1 MTVKYKISFI
11 IPVFNSKEYLK
22 ECVNSI
28 VLQPRFNVGDIQ
40 IVLADDGSTDVSSAI
55 CDMYADMFEN
65 VKALHGKNAG
75 VSSAR
80 NAGIAAAEGEYIAFA
95 DSDDFLLDGILTS
108 VVDELEKSSPD
119 MLFFNY
125 KYDHGG
131 DCEDIVFPF
140 ETNRDLDRKYISE
153 VIADYMIGDTSFN
166 SVWNK
171 ILKKSV
177 ITENNIAFDTGKAY
191 GEDRDFVLDFLA
203 VCKSAR
209 FINEFGY
216 FYRYIKSGAIHRNR
230 NNYFDTIYEAFL
242 STEKAYEKIGF
253 DKEKFLKKK
262 HEKDAMEIASF
273 IIFGYKNSDKKTFA
287 EAMNSLY
294 KNDAL
299 MKTLKDFYEANGFN
313 DDTMKKVS
321 SLALKKKTGDIRR
334 FLFYIDAKGWVYNAL
349 HQSRQASQA
358 SESTPDYLKYQKL
371 DWPVKFTVFTP
382 LYNRR
387 KTIHRA
393 FDSLMAQTQKNF
405 EWLIV
410 DDGSTDNVKELID
423 EYKKEA
429 DFNIRYYYKKN
440 GGKHTAINYACLLT
454 DSEYF
459 LIIDSDD
466 AIPPDAIEVFN
477 KSWDSIPKEKQSLY
491 WSVVGLCRDS
501 KTGELIGDKF
511 PCGINEA
518 EKPRE
523 LAKNVKGEK
532 SSCMRTAV
540 LKQFPFPEP
549 EGTYFITESIVWNKI
564 DKVYRQY
571 YINDIVRIYYQNE
584 PDSLMNSWYKNHVK
598 EGYVSNYFWMISN
611 LNDAVMT
618 GRERL
623 VSIFRASYYG
633 RVSGKKNKEILK
645 ALSHRGDRAVAVLT
659 FPITP
664 LVKKLRN
671 NKYFEQEE

>member
-1 MTVKYKISFI
+1 MKYKISFV
-11 IPVFNSKEYLK
+11 IPIYNSQKYLR
-22 ECVNSI
+22 ECVDSI
-28 VLQPRFNVGDIQ
+28 IAQDCFDETIQ
-40 IVLADDGSTDVSSAI
+40 IVLSDDGSTDASAAI
-55 CDMYADMFEN
+55 CDMYSQRFEN
-65 VKALHGKNAG
+65 IKTLHLKNAG
-75 VSSAR
+75 VSAAR
-80 NAGIAAAEGEYIAFA
+80 NSGMKEADGEYIMFS
-95 DSDDFLLDGILTS
+95 DSDDFWFNGTLKK
-108 VVDELEKSSPD
+108 VLEVLKTNSPD
-119 MLFFNY
+119 MIFYNF
-125 KYDHGG
+125 KYEQQDF
-131 DCEDIVFPF
+131 CRDIIWPF
-140 ETNRDLDRKYISE
+140 KENTLLDRKYITE
-153 VIADYMIGDTSFN
+153 TIADYMISDTEFN

-171 ILKKSV
+171 AFKKSV
-177 ITENNIAFDTGKAY
+177 IEENNILFEDGKIY
-191 GEDRDFVLDFLA
+191 GEDRDFILNFFA
-203 VCKSAR
+203 YCNSAWY
-209 FINEFGY
+209 IPYVGY
-216 FYRYIKSGAIHRNR
+216 FYRYVKSGAIQKSRS
-230 NNYFDTIYEAFL
+230 NYFDIICESFL
-242 STEKAYEKIGF
+242 NTEKAYEKIGF
-253 DKEKFLKKK
+253 DKENFLKKK
-262 HEKDAMEIASF
+262 HDRDAVETVAS
-273 IIFGYKNSDKKTFA
+273 IFLGYKNCDKSTFVK
-287 EAMNSLY
+287 AMNSLY
-294 KNDAL
+294 NNEVL
-299 MKTLKDFYEANGFN
+299 MKSLKDFYLSGEMEDPA
-313 DDTMKKVS
+313 MQKVS
-321 SLALKKKTGDIRR
+321 SLALKKKTSSIIR
-334 FLFYIDAKGWVYNAL
+334 
-349 HQSRQASQA
+349 
-358 SESTPDYLKYQKL
+358 YLKFVDVKTQIYKLLFGQAAVPQKEDIHFDFGENERL
-371 DWPVKFTVFTP
+371 KWPVKFTVFTP
-382 LYNRR
+382 IYNRR
-387 KTIHRA
+387 KTVHRV
-393 FDSLMAQTQKNF
+393 FDSLMAQTYKNF

-501 KTGELIGDKF
+501 KTGELIGDRF
-511 PCGINEA
+511 PDGINEA

-540 LKQFPFPEP
+540 LKKFPFPEP

-598 EGYVSNYFWMISN
+598 EGYVSNYFWMVSN
-611 LNDAVMT
+611 LNDAVIT

-645 ALSHRGDRAVAVLT
+645 SLSHRGDRAVAVLT

>member
-1 MTVKYKISFI
+1 MKYKISFV
-11 IPVFNSKEYLK
+11 IPVYNAKRYLK

-28 VLQPRFNVGDIQ
+28 ILQPEFYKNDIQ
-40 IVLADDGSTDVSSAI
+40 IVLIDDGSTDASYAI

-65 VKALHGKNAG
+65 VKVIHNKNSG
-75 VSSAR
+75 VSHAR
-80 NAGIAAAEGEYIAFA
+80 NAGIIAAEGEYIAFA
-95 DSDDFLLDGILTS
+95 DSDDFLLDGILKS
-108 VVDELEKSSPD
+108 IMNELGNDSPD

-125 KYDHGG
+125 KYEHGNN
-131 DCEDIVFPF
+131 CEDIVFPF
-140 ETNRDLDRKYISE
+140 EKDCALDRKYIID
-153 VIADYMIGDTSFN
+153 VIADYMIGDTDFN

-171 ILKKSV
+171 VMKKSV
-177 ITENNIAFDTGKAY
+177 ITENNIFFDTSKAY

-203 VCKSAR
+203 VCRSAR

-216 FYRYIKSGAIHRNR
+216 FYRFVKSGAIHKNR
-230 NNYFDTIYEAFL
+230 NDYFDEIYNSFI
-242 STEKAYEKIGF
+242 STEKAYDKLGF
-253 DKEKFLKKK
+253 NKEKFLKKK

-273 IIFGYKNSDKKTFA
+273 IIFGYKNCDKKTFA
-287 EAMNSLY
+287 EAMEKLY
-294 KNDAL
+294 KNEAL
-299 MKTLKDFYEANGFN
+299 IKTLKDFYASGGFKDN
-313 DDTMKKVS
+313 AMKKVS
-321 SLALKKKTGDIRR
+321 FLALKKKTTGIRK
-334 FLFYIDAKGWVYNAL
+334 FLSYIDTKSKIYNLLNQKKADL
-349 HQSRQASQA
+349 QDRAVPS
-358 SESTPDYLKYQKL
+358 DYQHYELK
-371 DWPVKFTVFTP
+371 WPVKFTVFTP
-382 LYNRR
+382 IYNRR
-387 KTIHRA
+387 KTVHRV
-393 FDSLMAQTQKNF
+393 FDSLMAQTYKNF

-511 PCGINEA
+511 PDGINEA

-540 LKQFPFPEP
+540 LKKFPFPEP

-598 EGYVSNYFWMISN
+598 EGYVSNYFWMVSN

-645 ALSHRGDRAVAVLT
+645 SLSHRGDRAVAVLT